1 MSAERHDPSD
11 SIVAK
16 YYIETKENLSKVAK
30 ELVVLETTAKWTGQ
44 GKPTERYLESVGEVL
59 EVEEIETG
67 KGFISLLYPISNFD
81 LEESAF
87 SCLWLSMIGGPTF
100 ALASY
105 EKSRLVDFSIPK
117 EMMDRFPGPA
127 FGVEGTREL
136 VGLTNQE
143 LMVGTIVKPTAGM
156 TPQEIADLAYF
167 AAMGGICFIKDD
179 EKMMNPPYC
188 PLAERVR
195 LVSQALKRAEEETG
209 QKVLYMA
216 HISTRTDKVLDRAFE
231 ALENGAT
238 GLMVNFY
245 AAGFASL
252 QILREHPDINVP
264 IYAHCGGREAMGRA
278 VGQGIAPS
286 VIVKMVR
293 LLGGDYFR
301 AGMFESYLVDT
312 EEDILGMHSAARG
325 DWCPKTPILPA
336 ISGGLN
342 PRTVAANVKR
352 LGVDNL
358 YLAGTGVFEDP
369 EGPKAG
375 VEALRKA
382 AAGAL
387 GD

>member
-1 MSAERHDPSD
+1 MNAPRHSPQD

-16 YYIETKENLSKVAK
+16 YYIETKENLAKVAK

-44 GKPTERYLESVGEVL
+44 GDPTDLYLDSVGEVL
-59 EVEEIETG
+59 EVEEIEPG

-87 SCLWLSMIGGPTF
+87 PCLWLSMIGGPTF

-127 FGVEGTREL
+127 FGIDGTREL
-136 VGLTNQE
+136 MGLKHGE
-143 LMVGTIVKPTAGM
+143 LMIGTIVTPTAGM
-156 TPQEIADLAYF
+156 TAKEVADLAYH
-167 AAMGGICFIKDD
+167 AASGGICFIKDD

-188 PLAERVR
+188 PLGERVR
-195 LVSQALKRAEEETG
+195 LVSNALRQIEGETG

-216 HISTRTDKVLDRAFE
+216 HISTRTDKILDRAFE

-238 GLMVNFY
+238 GLMVNFFST
-245 AAGFASL
+245 GFAAL
-252 QILREHPDINVP
+252 QILREHPDIQVP

-278 VGQGIAPS
+278 TGQGIAPS

-312 EEDILGMHSAARG
+312 
-325 DWCPKTPILPA
+325 
-336 ISGGLN
+336 
-342 PRTVAANVKR
+342 
-352 LGVDNL
+352 
-358 YLAGTGVFEDP
+358 
-369 EGPKAG
+369 
-375 VEALRKA
+375 
-382 AAGAL
+382 
-387 GD
+387 